1 MIYKFISNKKSQAQ
15 IISTILIILLVLA
28 AIVIVWQVVQGTI
41 KSGAEEI
48 ETQTGCIGLNI
59 DITKITTGVPPV
71 GGSVT
76 IRPSKDLVSY
86 KVYRTTSSG
95 NSVVVDGGA
104 VTAYGINTTTI
115 SEGISIGDEIEVLG
129 KIGEVICPTSA
140 KETVK

>member
-59 DITKITTGVPPV
+59 DITKITTGVPPS

-76 IRPSKDLVSY
+76 IRPSKDLASY
-86 KVYRTTSSG
+86 KVYVNG
-95 NSVVVDGGA
+95 VKKVDGGA
-104 VTAYGINTTTI
+104 VTAYSTSTAIV
-115 SEGISIGDEIEVLG
+115 SDGISIGADVEVLG
-129 KIGEVICPTSA
+129 KIGEVICPNGP
-140 KETVK
+140 KETAK

>member
-48 ETQTGCIGLNI
+48 ETQTGCIGLTI
-59 DITKITTGVPPV
+59 DITKITTSTPLSAA
-71 GGSVT
+71 SVT
-76 IRPSKDLVSY
+76 IRPSKDLASY

-129 KIGEVICPTSA
+129 KIGEVICPNGA